1 MTRPNG
7 LLLAS
12 ILLLMAAMASAQT
25 HRVTVSVPF
34 SFVAGH
40 QTLPAGEY
48 TIEQDRS
55 QGSAILRSGKSSAI
69 MLLAAKSDRAFEEK
83 SYVLFRRN
91 GTHYFLAEIWRQGA
105 GQVLAPGNLE
115 RELANQQA
123 RGEVARVEA
132 RLSTP

>member
-7 LLLAS
+7 ILLAS

-48 TIEQDRS
+48 TIEQNRG
-55 QGSAILRSGKSSAI
+55 QGSAILRSGKGGAI
-69 MLLAAKSDRAFEEK
+69 MLLAAKSDQAFEEK
-83 SYVLFRRN
+83 SYVLFRRK
-91 GTHYFLAEIWRQGA
+91 GTHYFLAEIWRQGE

-115 RELANQQA
+115 RELASK
-123 RGEVARVEA
+123 RPTGEVARIEA
-132 RLSTP
+132 RVSTP

>member
-7 LLLAS
+7 ILFAS

-48 TIEQDRS
+48 TIEQDRG
-55 QGSAILRSGKSSAI
+55 QGSAILRSGKGSAI

-91 GTHYFLAEIWRQGA
+91 STHYFLAEIWRQGE
-105 GQVLAPGNLE
+105 GRVLAPGNLE
-115 RELANQQA
+115 RELASK
-123 RGEVARVEA
+123 RPTGEVARIGA
-132 RLSTP
+132 RVSTP